1 MSPKAVISDSH
12 VVAPLAPCR
21 SHYAIPGNKQ
31 ASEAGNIAYNQEIP
45 VRHTSP
51 RKLMMETKP
60 FRNAAIELTGHRRS
74 LHALTGIRFLAA
86 AYVVVYHTK
95 FGPAL
100 VDRGQLA
107 AGNFFMSGYLAVALF
122 FLLSGFILAYT
133 YAGQISGPGD
143 YRRFWEAR
151 FARIWPVY
159 AVSLLLT
166 SAVHLAFPK
175 PSYMVATLFMLQAW
189 NPFDHAMWGAWNYV
203 CWTLSVEA
211 LFYLCFPWY
220 QQGLERL
227 TSGVQ
232 LTIIAGLLALA
243 VFINSGVYILGYPS
257 HGILSQIPLPLMRL
271 PEFLTGVGMGNYYLA
286 RVSRERPRLKRTW
299 LNTPGLWTYPAVLV
313 TIALLCRAR
322 GPATSLVLIA
332 FAALVFGLASER
344 TLISRILATKV
355 MIFGGGISYSIYLL
369 QAPVKDAVLK
379 IFDSLHIDSAMSRT
393 ASMVVCLLVLSAI
406 SFKAV
411 EGPARQKIRSLFARL
426 EQRRMIVRQSRI
438 AA

>member
-1 MSPKAVISDSH
+1 VP
-12 VVAPLAPCR
+12 R
-21 SHYAIPGNKQ
+21 NF
-31 ASEAGNIAYNQEIP
+31 AYNQGTP
-45 VRHTSP
+45 VSHASL

-60 FRNAAIELTGHRRS
+60 FRKAAIELTGHRSS
-74 LHALTGIRFLAA
+74 LNALTGIRFLAA

-95 FGPAL
+95 LGPFL
-100 VDRGQLA
+100 VEHRHLA

-133 YAGQISGPGD
+133 YAGQIVGPGD

-166 SAVHLAFPK
+166 SAAHLAFPK
-175 PSYMVATLFMLQAW
+175 PSYMLATLLMLQAW

-211 LFYLCFPWY
+211 LFYMCFPWY
-220 QQGLERL
+220 QQWLEMLSSRI
-227 TSGVQ
+227 Q
-232 LTIIAGLLALA
+232 LAIIAGMLALA
-243 VFINSGVYILGYPS
+243 VFTNSGVYILGYPS
-257 HGILSQIPLPLMRL
+257 HGVLSGIPLPLIRL
-271 PEFLTGVGMGNYYLA
+271 PEFLVGVGLGNYYLA
-286 RVSRERPRLKRTW
+286 LVSRKRPSLMRKW
-299 LNTPGLWTYPAVLV
+299 VIMPGLWTYPAVLV

-344 TLISRILATKV
+344 TLISRILATKL

-369 QAPVKDAVLK
+369 QAPVKDMVLS
-379 IFDSLHIDSAMSRT
+379 ISDRLHIQSSTFRT
-393 ASMVVCLLVLSAI
+393 LSVVVFLIALSAI
-406 SFKAV
+406 SFKMI
-411 EGPARQKIRSLFARL
+411 EGPARHKLRSLFARL
-426 EQRRMIVRQSRI
+426 EQRRMLVKQSKI

>member
-1 MSPKAVISDSH
+1 
-12 VVAPLAPCR
+12 
-21 SHYAIPGNKQ
+21 
-31 ASEAGNIAYNQEIP
+31 
-45 VRHTSP
+45 
-51 RKLMMETKP
+51 MMETKS
-60 FRNAAIELTGHRRS
+60 FRKTPIDLTGHRRS
-74 LHALTGIRFLAA
+74 LNALTGIRFLAA

-95 FGPAL
+95 LGPAL
-100 VDRGQLA
+100 VERGHLA

-175 PSYMVATLFMLQAW
+175 PSYVLATLLMLQAW
-189 NPFDHAMWGAWNYV
+189 NPFDQAMWGAWNYV

-211 LFYLCFPWY
+211 LFYVCFPWY
-220 QQGLERL
+220 QQWLETLSSRI
-227 TSGVQ
+227 Q

-257 HGILSQIPLPLMRL
+257 HGVLSNIPLPLLRL
-271 PEFLTGVGMGNYYLA
+271 PEFLTGVGLGNYYLGW
-286 RVSRERPRLKRTW
+286 VSRKRPSVKRTG
-299 LNTPGLWTYPAVLV
+299 LNTPGLWTYPAMLV

-344 TLISRILATKV
+344 TVISRILTTKL
-355 MIFGGGISYSIYLL
+355 MAFGGGISYSIYLL
-369 QAPVKDAVLK
+369 QAPVKDMVLK
-379 IFDSLHIDSAMSRT
+379 VSDSLHINSAMVRT
-393 ASMVVCLLVLSAI
+393 GSMVVSLLVLSAI

-411 EGPARQKIRSLFARL
+411 EGPARQKLRSLFARL
-426 EQRRMIVRQSRI
+426 EQRRTIVKQSKI